1 MDPEVWGPHAWIV
14 LHTITFNYPETP
26 CLQDKNN
33 IRLFFKYFS
42 YQTPC
47 NKCKNHFIKYMNKNP
62 LTDKLLSSKD
72 DLIDWLIN
80 AHNKVNKRNKKRL
93 YSREEVI
100 SYYEELYNPS
110 YKSYFYNYKFILFM
124 LILILVLLI
133 YFKNFKY

>member
-1 MDPEVWGPHAWIV
+1 
-14 LHTITFNYPETP
+14 
-26 CLQDKNN
+26 
-33 IRLFFKYFS
+33 
-42 YQTPC
+42 
-47 NKCKNHFIKYMNKNP
+47 MNKNP

-124 LILILVLLI
+124 LILTLVLLI

>member
-42 YQTPC
+42 YQIPC

-133 YFKNFKY
+133 YLKNFKY